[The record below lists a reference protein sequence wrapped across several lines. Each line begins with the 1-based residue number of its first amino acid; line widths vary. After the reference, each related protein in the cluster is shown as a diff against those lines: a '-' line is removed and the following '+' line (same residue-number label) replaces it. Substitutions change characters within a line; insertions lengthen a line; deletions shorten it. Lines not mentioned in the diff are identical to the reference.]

1 MPQIHTPLPSD
12 LSEAQGDAQV
22 QLLLRRAELV
32 QRIAALAPNEGLY
45 ETAVPG
51 LHLARLNAPN
61 QPHHGMHMPAICF
74 IAQGAKR
81 LHLADELY
89 DYDDTH
95 HLVVAQDLP
104 VMGQV
109 WQASR
114 EQPYL
119 SVRLDF
125 DPAVLAELVRHA
137 PPEPAAAAHSASV
150 RGLFVGRTG
159 IELLDPLLRLLRLL
173 ETPQH
178 LQALAPLALQE
189 ISYRLLSGPDG
200 WRLAQT
206 LGNSGCAARIAQAI
220 QWLRRRVAE
229 PLSIAE
235 MADAVH
241 MSPSSLHHHFKAV
254 TAMSPLQ
261 YQKRLRLQE
270 ARGLMLSGGLDA
282 ASAAHRVGYQS
293 PSQFS
298 REYARMYGAP
308 PARDLRE
315 FREQQALAAKPAS

>member
-1 MPQIHTPLPSD
+1 MSSLQTPHPD
-12 LSEAQGDAQV
+12 LTAAHGDAQV

-32 QRIAALAPNEGLY
+32 QRIAALAPGDGIHA
-45 ETAVPG
+45 TQVPG
-51 LHLARLNAPN
+51 LHLARLSAPT
-61 QPHHGMHMPAICF
+61 QPQHGLHMPAICF

-81 LHLADELY
+81 LFLADELY

-109 WQASR
+109 LRATP

-125 DPAVLAELVRHA
+125 DPAVLAEQARHVA
-137 PPEPAAAAHSASV
+137 PLPPGRAGGAAAVSV
-150 RGLFVGRTG
+150 RGLFVGQTG
-159 IELLDPLLRLLRLL
+159 SELLDPLLRLLRLL

-178 LQALAPLALQE
+178 LPALAPLALQE
-189 ISYRLLSGPDG
+189 ISYRLLAGPDG
-200 WRLAQT
+200 WRLGQT

-220 QWLRRRVAE
+220 HWLRERIAE

-270 ARGLMLSGGLDA
+270 ARGLMLAGGLDA
-282 ASAAHRVGYQS
+282 AGAAHRVGYQS

-298 REYARMYGAP
+298 REYARMFGAP

-315 FREQQALAAKPAS
+315 FREQQALASAS

>member
-1 MPQIHTPLPSD
+1 MTPTTPLHPGLAAAND
-12 LSEAQGDAQV
+12 DAQL

-32 QRIAALAPNEGLY
+32 QRIAALAPGEGLQ

-51 LHLARLNAPN
+51 LHLARLSAPTPP
-61 QPHHGMHMPAICF
+61 QHGMHMPAICF

-81 LHLADELY
+81 LFLADELY

-95 HLVVAQDLP
+95 HLVVVQDLP

-109 WQASR
+109 LQASR

-119 SVRLDF
+119 SVRLDL
-125 DPAVLAELVRHA
+125 DPAVLAEQARHVA
-137 PPEPAAAAHSASV
+137 PPPPGTVHGASM
-150 RGLFVGRTG
+150 RGLFVGHTG
-159 IELLDPLLRLLRLL
+159 LDLLEPLLRLLRLL
-173 ETPQH
+173 DTPQH
-178 LQALAPLALQE
+178 LPALAPLALRE
-189 ISYRLLSGPDG
+189 ITYRLLAGPDG

-206 LGNSGCAARIAQAI
+206 LGSSGCAARITEAI
-220 QWLRRRVAE
+220 HWLRQRVAE

-235 MADAVH
+235 MAAAVH
-241 MSPSSLHHHFKAV
+241 MSPSSLHHHFKTV

-270 ARGLMLSGGLDA
+270 ARSLMLGGGLDA

-298 REYARMYGAP
+298 REYARMFGAP

-315 FREQQALAAKPAS
+315 LREMRPARPAAR